1 MRTIKKL
8 KIKNLDLLETIVEAI
23 DDKKGTN
30 IVSLDLRA
38 LDGAI
43 TDHFIVATAE
53 NTVQTGAIA
62 DGVEEAV
69 EKALGRRLL
78 RTEGKQTGQW
88 VVMDYG
94 EAMVHIFQREMRD
107 FYALEDLWAD
117 ADLTR
122 YEFND

>member
-1 MRTIKKL
+1 MAE
-8 KIKNLDLLETIVEAI
+8 LLETIVEAI
-23 DDKKGTN
+23 DDKKGKN
-30 IVSLDLRA
+30 IVSLDLRE

-43 TDHFIVATAE
+43 TDHFVITSADSY
-53 NTVQTGAIA
+53 VQAGAIA

-69 EKALGRRLL
+69 EKGLGRRVI
-78 RTEGKQTGQW
+78 RVEGKQNGLW

-94 EAMVHIFQREMRD
+94 EVMVHIFQKEMRD

-122 YEFND
+122 YQFDE

>member
-1 MRTIKKL
+1 MA
-8 KIKNLDLLETIVEAI
+8 NLLETIVEAI
-23 DDKKGTN
+23 DDKKGHN
-30 IVSLDLRA
+30 IVSLDLTE

-43 TDHFIVATAE
+43 ADHFVITNADSP
-53 NTVQTGAIA
+53 VQVGAIA

-69 EKALGRRLL
+69 EKKLKQRVIRV
-78 RTEGKQTGQW
+78 EGKQVGEW

-94 EAMVHIFQREMRD
+94 DVMVHIFQTDKRD

-122 YEFND
+122 YQFDE

>member
-1 MRTIKKL
+1 MA
-8 KIKNLDLLETIVEAI
+8 NLLETIVEAI
-23 DDKKGTN
+23 DDKKGRH
-30 IVSLDLRA
+30 IISLDLSQ

-43 TDHFIVATAE
+43 AEHFVITHADSP
-53 NTVQTGAIA
+53 VQVDAIA

-69 EKALGRRLL
+69 EKELRR
-78 RTEGKQTGQW
+78 RVIRVEGKQVGEW

-94 EAMVHIFQREMRD
+94 EIMVHIFQTEKRD

-122 YEFND
+122 YQFEQ

>member
-1 MRTIKKL
+1 MA
-8 KIKNLDLLETIVEAI
+8 DLLETIVEAI
-23 DDKKGTN
+23 DDKKGQD
-30 IVSLDLRA
+30 IVSLDLRE

-43 TDHFIVATAE
+43 TDHFVVASASSS
-53 NTVQTGAIA
+53 VQVGAIA

-69 EKALGRRLL
+69 EKKLKRRVI
-78 RTEGKQTGQW
+78 RVEGKQVGEW

-94 EAMVHIFQREMRD
+94 EIMLHIFLAEKRD

-122 YEFND
+122 YQFDE

>member
-1 MRTIKKL
+1 MA
-8 KIKNLDLLETIVEAI
+8 DLLETIVEAI
-23 DDKKGTN
+23 DDKKGQN
-30 IVSLDLRA
+30 IISLDLRE

-43 TDHFIVATAE
+43 TDHFVIATAGS
-53 NTVQTGAIA
+53 TTQVGAIA

-69 EKALGRRLL
+69 EKKLKQRVL
-78 RTEGKQTGQW
+78 RVEGKQNGLW

-94 EAMVHIFQREMRD
+94 EVMVHIFLAEMRE

-122 YEFND
+122 YQFDE

>member
-1 MRTIKKL
+1 MA
-8 KIKNLDLLETIVEAI
+8 NLLETIVEAI
-23 DDKKGTN
+23 DDKKGQN
-30 IVSLDLRA
+30 IISLDLTQ

-43 TDHFIVATAE
+43 ADHFVIASATS
-53 NTVQTGAIA
+53 TVQVGAIA

-69 EKALGRRLL
+69 EKKLKRWVIRV
-78 RTEGKQTGQW
+78 EGKQNGLW

-94 EAMVHIFQREMRD
+94 EIMVHIFLHEMRD

-122 YEFND
+122 YQFDE